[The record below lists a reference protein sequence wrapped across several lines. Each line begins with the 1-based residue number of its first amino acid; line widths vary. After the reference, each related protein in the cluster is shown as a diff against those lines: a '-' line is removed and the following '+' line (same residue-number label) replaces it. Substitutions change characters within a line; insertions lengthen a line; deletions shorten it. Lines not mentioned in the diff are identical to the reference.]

1 MDAHLSFSCIQP
13 CNGQAKERQSMLDLN
28 GTRGSGFLLFDTRI
42 GEVLLC
48 GLVYYSVF
56 TYQTTTHTVSGA
68 SPSTVNVI
76 VGKGAHGRIE

>member
-1 MDAHLSFSCIQP
+1 
-13 CNGQAKERQSMLDLN
+13 MLDLN